1 MEQQQELIECPYD
14 HHHKVRPDRIEAHVM
29 KCQYKQ
35 SHLDKGFVIC
45 PFNFKHHMPKSEYDN
60 HALTCP
66 DRKELKV
73 RSQVNN
79 EVNHEKQ
86 DAVMQYLS
94 TKQLT
99 AQSELSE
106 QDTFP
111 LGVMEGDF
119 GGAKYSRGR
128 GSWRRPRK

>member
-1 MEQQQELIECPYD
+1 MMEQELIECPYD

-29 KCQYKQ
+29 KCQYNTK
-35 SHLDKGFVIC
+35 HIDKGFVIC

-66 DRKELKV
+66 DRKGFEAK
-73 RSQVNN
+73 RSRVKN
-79 EVNHEKQ
+79 EESHEKQ

-94 TKQLT
+94 KKLE
-99 AQSELSE
+99 AKIELSE
-106 QDTFP
+106 KDIFP